1 MKRSALI
8 EKEWVLHKPI
18 EDFVLKEVR
27 ELASNRARGL
37 IALFKQGCETA
48 YIARYKESVHGGL
61 SPEKIRKAKDAYLAA
76 VHLNSKVDSTIT
88 AITGKLVGLD
98 EKRAV
103 TERLKACDDIEDVSD
118 VTKEFA
124 PGSRRTKANIARDL
138 GLEVP
143 ALKILNGE
151 FVDFSS
157 LITREMKTVRDVEEN
172 MKALVADLINK
183 DREVRKVALQIVKL
197 QSKVR
202 MTVTSKLTR
211 EVEKNIETEAVKK
224 VLERYRDVIGWTR
237 PAYRIM
243 SHTVSALNRGSEEGV
258 ITWKVQFSS
267 DDVKRMHPFQY
278 KMVHTSMQNFFKKAY
293 SYSIDTYFVPMLER
307 GVKRFLTKSSEE
319 RSITVFGRNVEQLFS
334 QKGVHSKY
342 VIALDP
348 GSIVK
353 AAFLEPS
360 GKVID
365 MDQFSFSFRGPTFDS
380 RGIEILKNWGTQTMG
395 KDIVVAVGN
404 GSNTYGTQTAVSKM
418 IQNEEFPK
426 EIDVCFCV
434 VPEHGASKYSC
445 TDAAREEFGE
455 DVDIKLISAVSIG
468 RRLIDPMSE
477 YVKIEPQHLGKG
489 QYQLSINEKS
499 LKGKLVDVVRDRVSL
514 IGVDLN
520 LASEALLRNICGLN
534 STTAAEIV
542 KYRMQKGRFKSRG
555 ELKNVKG
562 IGDVSFQQ
570 CSGFLTVSRPDELD
584 QPAKKRFK
592 TPDGEGG
599 WSPLDTTTVH
609 PDHYGIA
616 MKLISK
622 LNLTV
627 EQIVSGTDVS
637 FTNLTPEEEEIIK
650 LLQDKPDLKP
660 PPVMMKQ
667 VRALKDLRVY
677 ETFRG
682 TVTNTTDFG
691 VFVDIGVEKD
701 GMVHISHYR
710 KNDKQ
715 PITKSSNNKTEPKSN
730 TFVNKNDPEAD
741 LENVPSVGDQV
752 EVIIQAIIRGNKG
765 DRISLMPK
773 QAEPEP
779 QCSSFAS
786 GNR

>member
-1 MKRSALI
+1 MNAMKRAALI
-8 EKEWVLHKPI
+8 EKEWILNKPI

-27 ELASNRARGL
+27 ELTFNRARGL
-37 IALFKQGCETA
+37 IALFKEGCETA
-48 YIARYKESVHGGL
+48 YIARYREDVHGGL
-61 SPEKIRKAKDAYLAA
+61 SPEKIRKAKDTYLAA
-76 VHLNSKVDSTIT
+76 VHLNSKVASSIT
-88 AITGKLVGLD
+88 TITGKLTGLD

-103 TERLKACDDIEDVSD
+103 TERLKGCDDMEEVSD
-118 VTKEFA
+118 ITKEFA
-124 PGSRRTKANIARDL
+124 PGSRKTKANIARGL
-138 GLEVP
+138 GLEGP
-143 ALKILNGE
+143 ALKVLNGE
-151 FVDFSS
+151 FVDFCS

-183 DREVRKVALQIVKL
+183 DEEVRKIALKIVKL
-197 QSKVR
+197 QTNVR

-211 EVEKNIETEAVKK
+211 EVEKKIETEAVKK
-224 VLERYRDVIGWTR
+224 VRERYREVIGLTR
-237 PAYRIM
+237 TAYHIM

-258 ITWKVQFSS
+258 IAWKVELNPS
-267 DDVKRMHPFQY
+267 DVTKMHPFQ
-278 KMVHTSMQNFFKKAY
+278 KKTVHRNMQNFFQSAY
-293 SYSIDTYFVPMLER
+293 FYSINTYTVPMLER
-307 GVKRFLTKSSEE
+307 GVKRFLSKSSEE
-319 RSITVFGRNVEQLFS
+319 RSITVFGRNVEQMFS

-353 AAFLEPS
+353 AAFLEPN

-365 MDQFSFSFRGPTFDS
+365 MDQFSFSFRAPTFDS
-380 RGIEILKNWGTQTMG
+380 RGIEILKNWAKQTMG

-404 GSNTYGTQTAVSKM
+404 GSNTYGTQTAVSTM
-418 IQNEEFPK
+418 IQNEAFPK

-542 KYRMQKGRFKSRG
+542 KYRMQKGRFKSRA
-555 ELKNVKG
+555 ELKKVKG

-592 TPDGEGG
+592 TPDGVAG

-616 MKLISK
+616 LKLISK

-627 EQIVSGTDVS
+627 EQIVSGADIS

-650 LLQDKPDLKP
+650 LLRDKPDLKP
-660 PPVMMKQ
+660 PPVMMKKC
-667 VRALKDLRVY
+667 RALKNLRVN
-677 ETFRG
+677 EVFLG

-701 GMVHISHYR
+701 GLVHISNYR
-710 KNDKQ
+710 KNNEQ
-715 PITKSSNNKTEPKSN
+715 PKTKSSNNKNAPKSN

-741 LENVPSVGDQV
+741 FKNVPSVGDQI
-752 EVIIQAIIRGNKG
+752 EVIIQGIKG
-765 DRISLMPK
+765 DRISLVPIKEPK
-773 QAEPEP
+773 P
-779 QCSSFAS
+779 QSSSFAS
-786 GNR
+786 GSR